1 MLVGGLEVAVLASE
15 NVAHKNGLQSEN
27 GQR

>member
-15 NVAHKNGLQSEN
+15 NVAHKNGLQREN